1 MKKILVLILA
11 AILMAIPMCVESY
24 AADDT
29 NYDDLVAPC
38 YTHISVIRAI
48 LSEGILGFVTCTSN
62 GVTFKENV
70 TMEVTCCL
78 QRCTED
84 TVWEDY
90 KTKTETLNESGTL
103 TIEKNWFAPANY
115 AYRVKTTVKI
125 KSTSGTVLETATLN
139 SNVIYK

>member
-1 MKKILVLILA
+1 MKKILSLILA
-11 AILMAIPMCVESY
+11 TILMAIPMCVESY
-24 AADDT
+24 ATDDT

-38 YTHISVIRAI
+38 YTHISAIRSI

-62 GVTFKENV
+62 GVTFKEGV

-84 TVWEDY
+84 TAWQDY

-125 KSTSGTVLETATLN
+125 KSASGTVLETATLN
-139 SNVIYK
+139 SNVLYK